1 MIPFR
6 ANKLTVTVILIFFIG
21 VLGYAYFEARNV
33 IRGPQIALAA
43 TLEDELVVDKPLVLV
58 RGMATNITELRMNS
72 RAIPTTEA
80 GAFEE
85 AHLLAPGY
93 NTIRLEARDKIG
105 RTTQKNIEVVYKP
118 TVEIST
124 TTSTTTEPNL

>member
-6 ANKLTVTVILIFFIG
+6 ANKLTVIAIVVFFIG

-43 TLEDELVVDKPLVLV
+43 VLEDGLVVDKPLILV
-58 RGMATNITELRMNS
+58 RGVARNITELRMNS
-72 RAIPTTEA
+72 RTIPTTEA

-93 NTIRLEARDKIG
+93 NTIRLEAWDKIG
-105 RTTQKNIEVVYKP
+105 RTTHADIQVVYKP
-118 TVEIST
+118 KIEMG
-124 TTSTTTEPNL
+124 TTTEADL

>member
-6 ANKLTVTVILIFFIG
+6 ANKLTVIAIVVFFIG

-43 TLEDELVVDKPLVLV
+43 VLEDGLVVDKPLILV
-58 RGMATNITELRMNS
+58 RSVARNIPELRMNS
-72 RAIPTTEA
+72 RTIPTTEA

-93 NTIRLEARDKIG
+93 NTIRLEAWDKIG
-105 RTTQKNIEVVYKP
+105 RTTHADIQVVYKP
-118 TVEIST
+118 KIEMG
-124 TTSTTTEPNL
+124 TTTEADL

>member
-6 ANKLTVTVILIFFIG
+6 ANKLTVTVIVVFFIG
-21 VLGYAYFEARNV
+21 VLGYAYFEARNL

-43 TLEDELVVDKPLVLV
+43 GLEEDLVVDKPLVLV
-58 RGMATNITELRMNS
+58 RGVARNITELRMNS
-72 RAIPTTEA
+72 RTIPTTEA

-93 NTIRLEARDKIG
+93 NTIRLEAWDKIG
-105 RTTQKNIEVVYKP
+105 RTTHADIQVVYKP
-118 TVEIST
+118 KIEMG
-124 TTSTTTEPNL
+124 TTTEADL